1 MQSQRFSRFGFTLVE
16 LLVVISIIGV
26 MVGLLLPAVQA
37 AREAARR
44 MSCGNNFKQ
53 IGLGLHNYHA
63 AYNQLPI
70 NGSGTGSNGL
80 SIAAA
85 PSATQRA
92 GNSERLS
99 WLVGITP
106 FIEAQATWEQISNP
120 LQIVVGSTTTS
131 YPAMGPA
138 PDPTAAVSGSG
149 ATEYKPWWNEIPTLR
164 CPSDP
169 GITGVG
175 GAMGITNY
183 AACLG
188 DSMQQMTYGA
198 KTEFLVRA
206 SGYAITARA
215 ACRGVFVMR
224 QKMSFRDILDGTSNT
239 IAAGE
244 ISSNLGTIQTRLKLT
259 GATYLNPSACKAN
272 IDPLEP
278 KNWNLPGAQVGNSNE
293 SRGMRWAC
301 SGGVSTGFNTILPP
315 NREICG
321 GPVTVATPAPTVL
334 MVNTKGGRL
343 VLADAVLPPSSR
355 HVGGCHVLMGDGAVK
370 FITDSIDSGNSNGP
384 MVAVDGAGATFPG
397 CLAPGSKS
405 PYGLW
410 GSLGTRGNAET
421 ISGDF

>member
-1 MQSQRFSRFGFTLVE
+1 MQSQRFSRSGFTLVE
-16 LLVVISIIGV
+16 LLVVIAIIGV

-70 NGSGTGSNGL
+70 NGTGTGSMGA
-80 SIAAA
+80 SIAIA
-85 PSATQRA
+85 SNATQRA
-92 GNSERLS
+92 RSNERLS

-106 FIEAQATWEQISNP
+106 FIEAQATWEQIANP
-120 LQIVVGSTTTS
+120 LRVVVGATTTI
-131 YPAMGPA
+131 YPAMGPT
-138 PDPTAAVSGSG
+138 PDPANAVSGNPTRY
-149 ATEYKPWWNEIPTLR
+149 APWWNEIPTLR
-164 CPSDP
+164 CPSDA

-198 KTEFLVRA
+198 KNEFLVSS
-206 SGYAITARA
+206 SGYAITTRA

-224 QKMSFRDILDGTSNT
+224 QRMNFRDVLDGLSNT

-244 ISSNLGTIQTRLKLT
+244 ISSHLGTIQTRLKLS
-259 GATYLNPSACKAN
+259 GATYLNPSACNTPAN
-272 IDPLEP
+272 INSLEP
-278 KNWNLPGAQVGNSNE
+278 RLWNLPGAQIGNSNE

-301 SGGVSTGFNTILPP
+301 CGGVSTGFNTILPP
-315 NREICG
+315 NREVCG
-321 GPVTVATPAPTVL
+321 GPVTVATPAPTAL
-334 MVNTKGGRL
+334 TTNAKGRL

-355 HVGGCHVLMGDGAVK
+355 HVGGCHVLMADGAVK
-370 FITDSIDSGNSNGP
+370 FITESIDSGNSNGP
-384 MVAVDGAGATFPG
+384 MVAVTATGATFPG
-397 CLAPGSKS
+397 CLPPGSKS